1 MFFSYYFYQ
10 WPEIDRQRNITGKR
24 AVFYVE
30 PLMKHNS
37 VGAKA
42 VYGMFF
48 LSGISGL
55 IYETIWL
62 RMLIRVLG
70 NTVYATSIILAA
82 FMAGLALGSF
92 ALGRFAGRTK
102 NPLKLYAVLEMGVA
116 LSALALLSVFSH
128 LTHVYKLIYHF
139 ANGQRT
145 VLTLW
150 QSLIMTMLL
159 VVPTGLM
166 GGTLPV
172 LSAFIQRAHR
182 ELAGRIGILYGC
194 NTLGAVFGVLGSGMW
209 AIGAWGERE
218 TLYIA
223 VLINA
228 AMAAWAFAMSVLQ
241 RRELPKAISPESL
254 PRPSHDLHRSVVS
267 TGLPVLTR
275 KFMIISY
282 ALSGFA
288 AISYEIVWTRIF
300 QIQLGTSMYAFSMML
315 GCYLLGIALGSL
327 AGGALRLTR
336 EANVMVFGWLQ
347 LFVALYGLAGMFLL
361 TFFSPAGHF
370 ENLVL
375 TNLVALPFLVVTPLT
390 FALGLMFPAVSA
402 TYIDEQETGR
412 DVGRVYAA
420 NTAGCILGSLVCGF
434 FMIRFLGTRTTMLIL
449 ACVNMFLGM
458 YVLLNMKNAKTRLFA
473 CAAVAAILIVAILSP
488 DPFISVFRKSLKE
501 KFGPRCPDIQ
511 VYYHRE
517 NSAATTTAWG
527 VKGFPMG
534 KQLYI
539 NGIGMT
545 KLCTEAKLMAHLPLM
560 LHPNPKNI
568 LVICFGMGTA
578 LRSAWSHQ
586 GVDCDVVELV
596 GETYDCF
603 KYFHSNADLILRD
616 PRIKRYVD
624 DGRNF
629 LTMRSTKYDVIT
641 IDPAPPIWSAG
652 TVNLYTQEFFESCRE
667 HLSDEGVMCLWVPP
681 ASFSEV
687 RMIMKTYLSVF
698 PKASVWRGPR
708 YGGFFMIGPIA
719 SVDTS
724 ETSFREALSDP
735 SVAQDINEWE
745 PQKVQPEDMS
755 HMFLLDASM
764 LEQFTKTAKVITDN
778 NPYTEFPLWRILS
791 DTSAKYLLDSRWL
804 TGWKEKHF
812 PK

>member
-1 MFFSYYFYQ
+1 
-10 WPEIDRQRNITGKR
+10 
-24 AVFYVE
+24 
-30 PLMKHNS
+30 MKHNI

-42 VYGMFF
+42 VYAMFF

-92 ALGRFAGRTK
+92 ALGKISGRTK
-102 NPLKLYAVLEMGVA
+102 NHLKLYAMLEIGVA
-116 LSALALLSVFSH
+116 LSALALLPVFSH
-128 LTHVYKLIYHF
+128 LMPVYKLIYNL
-139 ANGQRT
+139 ASGQRI
-145 VLTLW
+145 VLTLF
-150 QSLIMTMLL
+150 QSVIMMGLLL
-159 VVPTGLM
+159 VPTCLM

-172 LSAFIQRAHR
+172 LSAFLQRAHR

-194 NTLGAVFGVLGSGMW
+194 NTLGAVFGVLGSGMF

-223 VLINA
+223 VFINA
-228 AMAAWAFAMSVLQ
+228 AMAALAFAMSGLQ
-241 RRELPKAISPESL
+241 RRELPKALSPESL
-254 PRPSHDLHRSVVS
+254 PRPPHDLHAQVVS
-267 TGLPVLTR
+267 TGLPFLTP

-315 GCYLLGIALGSL
+315 GSYLLGIAVGSMT
-327 AGGALRLTR
+327 GGALPLKKETK
-336 EANVMVFGWLQ
+336 VKTYGWLQ
-347 LFVALYGLAGMFLL
+347 LFVAAYGLAGMFLL
-361 TFFSPAGHF
+361 TLFSPAGYL
-370 ENLVL
+370 ENLTLSNVI
-375 TNLVALPFLVVTPLT
+375 TLPLLVVTPLT
-390 FALGLMFPAVSA
+390 FALGLMFPAISA
-402 TYIDEQETGR
+402 AYIDEQETGR
-412 DVGRVYAA
+412 DVGRIYAA
-420 NTAGCILGSLVCGF
+420 NTAGCILGSLACGF
-434 FMIRFLGTRTTMLIL
+434 FMMHFFGTRTTMLLL
-449 ACVNMFLGM
+449 ACVNMLLGIC
-458 YVLLNMKNAKTRLFA
+458 VLLNMKDAKTRLFA
-473 CAAVAAILIVAILSP
+473 CAAVATILIVAVLAP
-488 DPFISVFRKSLKE
+488 DPFLSVFRKSLRE
-501 KFGPRCPDIQ
+501 KFGSRCPDIQ

-527 VKGFPMG
+527 VKGFPME

-603 KYFHSNADLILRD
+603 KYFHANAERVLTDVRV
-616 PRIKRYVD
+616 RHYVD

-652 TVNLYTQEFFESCRE
+652 TVNLYSKEFFESCRE
-667 HLSDEGVMCLWVPP
+667 HLCDKGIMSLWVPP
-681 ASFSEV
+681 GSFSEV
-687 RMIMKTYLSVF
+687 RMIMRTYLSVF
-698 PKASVWRGPR
+698 PHASVWRGPR
-708 YGGFFMIGPIA
+708 YAGFYLIGA
-719 SVDTS
+719 SDLPDTVQNR
-724 ETSFREALSDP
+724 FREAMSET
-735 SVAQDINEWE
+735 SVAQDLNEWE
-745 PQKVQPEDMS
+745 PRNGPNR
-755 HMFLLDASM
+755 
-764 LEQFTKTAKVITDN
+764 KT
-778 NPYTEFPLWRILS
+778 
-791 DTSAKYLLDSRWL
+791 
-804 TGWKEKHF
+804 
-812 PK
+812 